1 MSATGPSDA
10 AHSLLELLERMR
22 PRLRRILANYG
33 VPASDA
39 EDILQDAVLAT
50 LSKWD
55 EIRSKEGWL
64 LITVRNRS
72 AAYRLGKRRNRMQA
86 MDPQF
91 LEDLSEP
98 QPPPQ
103 ERHAAK
109 AEVDSLLAILR
120 GREREVLH
128 LRFGL
133 EMSPA
138 EVAAEVGYQ
147 PATIRK
153 VAARCLRRVRKNAH
167 MRKIYRMR
175 LPSSGE

>member
-10 AHSLLELLERMR
+10 ADSLLELLERMR

-33 VPASDA
+33 VPATDA

-50 LSKWD
+50 LAKWD
-55 EIRSKEGWL
+55 EIHSKEGWL

-72 AAYRLGKRRNRMQA
+72 AAYRMGKRRNRLQA

-91 LEDLSEP
+91 LEDLSKP

-103 ERHAAK
+103 ERHVIK
-109 AEVDSLLAILR
+109 SEVDALLAVLR
-120 GREREVLH
+120 HRERQVLC
-128 LRFGL
+128 LRYGL
-133 EMSPA
+133 EMTPA
-138 EVAAEVGYQ
+138 EVAAAVGYQ

-153 VAARCLRRVRKNAH
+153 VAARSLRRVRKRAQ
-167 MRKIYRMR
+167 MRLIYRLR
-175 LPSSGE
+175 RPSSE